1 MKSLFTER
9 TVEMVI
15 VKFLLGDCWF
25 YSVQKNIRADEKIN
39 LFYESIVGSSD
50 IITDL
55 YFIYTVFIT
64 SNWSGF
70 KILPSQVLGKCNN
83 WNSILEKIIE
93 KTKNHM
99 QFSRNLFI
107 ASFEEIKASE
117 KIQPIIT
124 NHQYD
129 WKFVHNEQ
137 TQNFMSKKL
146 RV

>member
-1 MKSLFTER
+1 
-9 TVEMVI
+9 
-15 VKFLLGDCWF
+15 
-25 YSVQKNIRADEKIN
+25 
-39 LFYESIVGSSD
+39 
-50 IITDL
+50 
-55 YFIYTVFIT
+55 
-64 SNWSGF
+64 
-70 KILPSQVLGKCNN
+70 
-83 WNSILEKIIE
+83 
-93 KTKNHM
+93 M